1 MIFRGIDGTGDWQFG
16 NGVGSYFTNAAAIN
30 ANIRTALMVFLG
42 ECFFNLNAGVD
53 WWNLLGGKNPAA
65 QAGIILQ
72 CRTIISASYGVV
84 RINSVTPQ
92 LNTRTRRLT
101 VTYDINTIFTR
112 NLTGSVNLP
121 A

>member
-1 MIFRGIDGTGDWQFG
+1 MIFRGIDGDGDWQFG
-16 NGVGSYFTNAAAIN
+16 NGVGSYFKGARAVD
-30 ANIRTALMVFLG
+30 ANIRTRLLVFLG
-42 ECFFNLNAGVD
+42 ECFFALDAGVD
-53 WWNLLGGKNPAA
+53 WWNLLGGKNPQA

-72 CRTIISASYGVV
+72 CRTIIAASYGVV
-84 RINSVTPQ
+84 RINQVQAQ

-112 NLTGSVNLP
+112 NLSSSVNLP